1 MVLAIV
7 LVLSAALAA
16 SQDDVDPALE
26 QKVSAALRAWE
37 LSELAE
43 RLAAEQTL
51 IGLGPDA
58 NIVLN
63 RIADD
68 LSDELREVVARAQAV
83 WSEQRAQA
91 LFSASRV
98 SLSSPMTAAD
108 ALASLS
114 RQSGIPIV
122 GGEAES
128 EPLELAADQAD
139 FWPTLDRVLQ
149 SAQLRLFPYGAEPGE
164 LRVVAAEKG
173 EADST
178 TICYDGPF
186 RVQAIRCEATRDLAN
201 PAASQMQVV
210 LGVHWEPRLLPVA
223 FQQPA
228 SEIHAR
234 SSDSAAE
241 IAPRTPDAI
250 VDAVVQREIPYVEL
264 SVPFALPPRSI
275 KRMHIQG
282 TLYAIVPGVK
292 ESFEFA
298 DVSEASIGRKIRK
311 GGLTMQLAACGAEDD
326 LFSLRVRLAFDD
338 AQGALESFRGWIM
351 STEMELNDG
360 MGTTYPAIG
369 SEVSLLSKNE
379 ASIRWLYAQDPNDL
393 NLVVRSPTS
402 IHRVPIRV
410 EMRDVIL
417 P

>member
-1 MVLAIV
+1 
-7 LVLSAALAA
+7 
-16 SQDDVDPALE
+16 
-26 QKVSAALRAWE
+26 
-37 LSELAE
+37 
-43 RLAAEQTL
+43 
-51 IGLGPDA
+51 
-58 NIVLN
+58 
-63 RIADD
+63 
-68 LSDELREVVARAQAV
+68 
-83 WSEQRAQA
+83 
-91 LFSASRV
+91 
-98 SLSSPMTAAD
+98 
-108 ALASLS
+108 
-114 RQSGIPIV
+114 
-122 GGEAES
+122 
-128 EPLELAADQAD
+128 
-139 FWPTLDRVLQ
+139 
-149 SAQLRLFPYGAEPGE
+149 
-164 LRVVAAEKG
+164 
-173 EADST
+173 
-178 TICYDGPF
+178 
-186 RVQAIRCEATRDLAN
+186 
-201 PAASQMQVV
+201 
-210 LGVHWEPRLLPVA
+210 
-223 FQQPA
+223 
-228 SEIHAR
+228 
-234 SSDSAAE
+234 
-241 IAPRTPDAI
+241 
-250 VDAVVQREIPYVEL
+250 
-264 SVPFALPPRSI
+264 VPFALPPRSI

-311 GGLTMQLAACGAEDD
+311 GGLTMQLAAYGAEDD